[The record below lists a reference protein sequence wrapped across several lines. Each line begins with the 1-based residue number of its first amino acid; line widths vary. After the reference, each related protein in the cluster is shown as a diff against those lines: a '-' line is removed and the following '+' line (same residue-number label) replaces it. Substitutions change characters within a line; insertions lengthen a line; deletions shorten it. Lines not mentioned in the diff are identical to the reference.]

1 MSQIDKIIYIPLLF
15 WFIILILIIYSI
27 IFVIFLSQFLSINK
41 IRFKYINNILKISQ
55 ITSKITKYMYNLINI
70 NILKLKNLKIIKIKK
85 I

>member
-15 WFIILILIIYSI
+15 WFIILILILYSI

-55 ITSKITKYMYNLINI
+55 ITSKIVKYMFNLINI
-70 NILKLKNLKIIKIKK
+70 NILKLKNLKIIKI
-85 I
+85 

>member
-15 WFIILILIIYSI
+15 WFIILILILYSI

-55 ITSKITKYMYNLINI
+55 ITSKIIKYMNNLINI

>member
-15 WFIILILIIYSI
+15 WFIILILILYSI

-41 IRFKYINNILKISQ
+41 IRFKYINNILEISQ